1 MDFRKLPRRR
11 HSPELKSAVVAACK
25 EPGASVAAIAL
36 AHGLNTNLVH
46 GWLRR
51 ARASA
56 SAASPTVLG
65 EFVALSLPA
74 APPPPQPPSEAAV
87 PLPDIRIEL
96 QRGPTTIAVSWPMA
110 AASECGEWLRQ
121 WLK

>member
-25 EPGASVAAIAL
+25 EPGSSVAAIAL

-51 ARASA
+51 APACA
-56 SAASPTVLG
+56 SAASPTVVG

-74 APPPPQPPSEAAV
+74 AQSPQPPSEAAV
-87 PLPDIRIEL
+87 SLPDIRIEL

>member
-11 HSPELKSAVVAACK
+11 HSPELKSTVVAACK
-25 EPGASVAAIAL
+25 ELGASVAAVAL

-46 GWLRR
+46 AWLRR
-51 ARASA
+51 EAASIG
-56 SAASPTVLG
+56 AASPTVVG
-65 EFVALSLPA
+65 EFVALPLPA
-74 APPPPQPPSEAAV
+74 APSPQLPLESAV

-96 QRGPTTIAVSWPMA
+96 QRGPTTITVSWPMA
-110 AASECGEWLRQ
+110 GAVECGEWLRQ